1 MNVPT
6 QLMPPNTTIQPHY
19 VMKNNIFILVKLTS
33 VTFTLDDGD
42 KIDFNDIVD
51 FVCTK

>member
-19 VMKNNIFILVKLTS
+19 VMKNNIFILVKLAS
-33 VTFTLDDGD
+33 VTFVAIWVRMTLSA
-42 KIDFNDIVD
+42 K
-51 FVCTK
+51 